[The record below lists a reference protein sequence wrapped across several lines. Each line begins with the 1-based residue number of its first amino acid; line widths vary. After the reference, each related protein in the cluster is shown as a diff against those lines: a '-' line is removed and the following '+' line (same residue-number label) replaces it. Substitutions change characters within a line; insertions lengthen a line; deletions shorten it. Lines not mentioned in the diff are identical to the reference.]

1 MSFSHLGTSVSLK
14 HTLDKR
20 NCHEMKRPSDVLS
33 ANLLKV
39 SVTSCM
45 FGAAVPEMF

>member
-1 MSFSHLGTSVSLK
+1 
-14 HTLDKR
+14 
-20 NCHEMKRPSDVLS
+20 MKRSGDVLS

-45 FGAAVPEMF
+45 FGVVPGVD